1 MRKTGLVLLLL
12 LSASFIFAQKSTISG
27 HIYDASNGETLI
39 GASIYEGKSFQ
50 GTTTNNYGF
59 FSLTLEN
66 GSHEIF
72 FSFIGFETIKMNIE
86 LSGNKSIDVSLKS
99 LDTRLG
105 EVTVSG
111 EVYERVHSQTQMS
124 AIKIPM
130 KQIEKLPTF
139 FGERDV
145 LKMVQLMPG
154 VQSGQEGSSGLYVR
168 GGGPDQN
175 LILLDGVPVYN
186 VNHLFGFFSVFNS
199 SALNHVE
206 IIKGGF
212 PARFGGRVSSVLDI
226 RMKEG
231 NMKEFK
237 GEGSLGLIASKLTL
251 EGPIWKD
258 HTSFIISARRTY
270 LDLLMQPFIALA
282 SQSSQLIDGNSL
294 DVNAGYYFY
303 DLNAKINHKFSDK
316 SRLYLSAY
324 TGKDKAYINM
334 AEKYS
339 FWQEEYK
346 NELNSGL
353 LWGNVITMARFNQVI
368 NSKLFANVS
377 GTYSQ
382 YKFNVFTD
390 YLYEQNVNDTISKE
404 SFGFDY
410 ISGIYDYSLK
420 LDFDYLP
427 SPNHYVRFGA
437 GGIYHTFTP
446 GVNTF
451 HFEFNE
457 LTADTT
463 FGAQNTNAREYYAY
477 IEDDIKIGSRLKIN
491 PGIHFSAFDVRDTV
505 YQNFQPRFSLNY
517 LIFPNFSYKLSYSS
531 MAQYLHLLTNGTIGL
546 PTDLWVPVT
555 DSVPPVTANQ
565 LATGFAYT
573 LLDEYEFSIEGY
585 YKTMNNLIEY
595 KDGATFMGTGSSW
608 EDLVE
613 IGKGEAYGL
622 EFFLQKKTGQL
633 SGWIGYT
640 LAWSNRQFDNLN
652 FGKVFPYKYDR
663 RHDVSVALVY
673 EPKVTFGDDNWKMD
687 FGLTWVYG
695 TGNAVSLPIS
705 TYLST
710 DPLSNQYYYMWAE
723 NIKDYFGSS
732 QEIENYASR
741 NDFREPAY
749 HRMDFS
755 INFTREKEGWQDGWN
770 VSVYNLYNHQN
781 PFYLWFDT
789 EYYQTTSGYTEKK
802 VLKQISLFPL
812 IPSVSYFFKF

>member
-1 MRKTGLVLLLL
+1 
-12 LSASFIFAQKSTISG
+12 
-27 HIYDASNGETLI
+27 
-39 GASIYEGKSFQ
+39 
-50 GTTTNNYGF
+50 
-59 FSLTLEN
+59 
-66 GSHEIF
+66 
-72 FSFIGFETIKMNIE
+72 
-86 LSGNKSIDVSLKS
+86 
-99 LDTRLG
+99 
-105 EVTVSG
+105 
-111 EVYERVHSQTQMS
+111 
-124 AIKIPM
+124 
-130 KQIEKLPTF
+130 
-139 FGERDV
+139 
-145 LKMVQLMPG
+145 
-154 VQSGQEGSSGLYVR
+154 
-168 GGGPDQN
+168 
-175 LILLDGVPVYN
+175 
-186 VNHLFGFFSVFNS
+186 
-199 SALNHVE
+199 
-206 IIKGGF
+206 
-212 PARFGGRVSSVLDI
+212 
-226 RMKEG
+226 
-231 NMKEFK
+231 
-237 GEGSLGLIASKLTL
+237 
-251 EGPIWKD
+251 
-258 HTSFIISARRTY
+258 
-270 LDLLMQPFIALA
+270 
-282 SQSSQLIDGNSL
+282 
-294 DVNAGYYFY
+294 
-303 DLNAKINHKFSDK
+303 
-316 SRLYLSAY
+316 
-324 TGKDKAYINM
+324 M

-339 FWQEEYK
+339 YWQEEYK
-346 NELNSGL
+346 NELKSGL

-390 YLYEQNVNDTISKE
+390 YLYEQNINDTITSE

-427 SPNHYVRFGA
+427 SPNHYIRFGG

-491 PGIHFSAFDVRDTV
+491 PGIHYSAFDVRDTV
-505 YQNFQPRFSLNY
+505 YQNFQPRLALNF
-517 LIFPNFSYKLSYSS
+517 LLLPNFSYKLSYSS

-565 LATGFAYT
+565 IATGFAYT
-573 LLDEYEFSIEGY
+573 LLDDYEFSIEGY
-585 YKTMNNLIEY
+585 YKTMSNLIEY

-613 IGKGEAYGL
+613 IGRGEAYGL

-652 FGKVFPYKYDR
+652 FGREFPYKYDR

-723 NIKDYFGSS
+723 GIKDYFGSS

-770 VSVYNLYNHQN
+770 VSVYNLYNQQN

-789 EYYQTTSGYTEKK
+789 EYYQTSSGYTEKK

>member
-1 MRKTGLVLLLL
+1 MRKTILVLLISCL
-12 LSASFIFAQKSTISG
+12 ITGVYAQKSTLSG
-27 HIYDASNGETLI
+27 HIFDAASGETLI
-39 GASIYEGKSFQ
+39 GASVYEGKTFQ
-50 GTTTNNYGF
+50 GSTSNIYGF
-59 FSLTLEN
+59 FSLTLDN
-66 GSHEIF
+66 GTHEII
-72 FSFIGFETIKMNIE
+72 FSFIGYESIKMTIE
-86 LSGNKSIDVSLKS
+86 LNGNKSLDVSLKS

-111 EVYERVHSQTQMS
+111 EVYERVHTQTQMS

-130 KQIEKLPTF
+130 KQIERLPTF
-139 FGERDV
+139 MGERDV
-145 LKMVQLMPG
+145 LKMIQLMPG

-212 PARFGGRVSSVLDI
+212 PARYGGRVSSVLDI

-237 GEGSLGLIASKLTL
+237 GEGSIGLIASKLTI

-270 LDLLMQPFIALA
+270 LDLLMQPFIKMA
-282 SQSSQLIDGNSL
+282 SASASAIDDYNTS
-294 DVNAGYYFY
+294 VSAGYYFY
-303 DLNAKINHKFSDK
+303 DLNAKINHKFSDR

-324 TGKDKAYINM
+324 TGKDKAYIGM
-334 AEKYS
+334 EDEYS
-339 FWQEEYK
+339 WYQESYK
-346 NELNSGL
+346 NKLNSGL
-353 LWGNVITMARFNQVI
+353 QWGNIITMARYNQII
-368 NSKLFANVS
+368 NSKLFANVT

-390 YLYEQNVNDTISKE
+390 YKYEETIMDTTRTE
-404 SFGFDY
+404 EFGFDY

-427 SPNHYVRFGA
+427 SPNHYIRFGA
-437 GGIYHTFTP
+437 GFTNHTFTP

-451 HFEFNE
+451 HFQFEE
-457 LTADTT
+457 LNGDTT
-463 FGAQNTNAREYYAY
+463 FGADDTYANEYYAY
-477 IEDDIKIGSRLKIN
+477 VEDDIKIGSRLKIN
-491 PGIHFSAFDVRDTV
+491 PGLHFSSFSVRDTT
-505 YQNFQPRFSLNY
+505 YQNFQPRLSLNF
-517 LIFPNFSYKLSYSS
+517 LILPNLSYKLSYSS
-531 MAQYLHLLTNGTIGL
+531 MTQYLHLLTNGSIGL

-555 DSVPPVTANQ
+555 DSVPPVNANQ
-565 LATGFAYT
+565 IATGFAYT
-573 LLDEYEFSIEGY
+573 LLDDYEFSIEGY
-585 YKTMNNLIEY
+585 YKTMSNLIEY
-595 KDGATFMGTGSSW
+595 QDGATFMGTGASW
-608 EDLVE
+608 EDLIE
-613 IGKGEAYGL
+613 IGKGTAYGM
-622 EFFLQKKTGQL
+622 EFFLQKKTGKF
-633 SGWIGYT
+633 SGWVGYT

-652 FGKVFPYKYDR
+652 FGKEFPYKYDR
-663 RHDVSVALVY
+663 RHDVCVALIY
-673 EPKVTFGDDNWKMD
+673 EPDFTFGKSDWKLD

-705 TYLST
+705 TYLAN
-710 DPLSNQYYYMWAE
+710 DPLSNDYYYMWVE
-723 NIKDYFGSS
+723 SLSTKNKT

-749 HRMDFS
+749 HRMDLS
-755 INFTREKEGWQDGWN
+755 INFTREREGWSDGWN
-770 VSVYNLYNHQN
+770 VSVYNAYNHQN

-789 EYYQTTSGYTEKK
+789 EYYNTPSGYQEKK